1 MEEVSWNP
9 PLIQVPY
16 QLLHTQIFYPE
27 KISAAAATA
36 VENQPK
42 TESDIDITR
51 PPSHISSALNS
62 SNHDKIMIELSG
74 SRFNQV

>member
-36 VENQPK
+36 VEIQP
-42 TESDIDITR
+42 EE
-51 PPSHISSALNS
+51 HNS
-62 SNHDKIMIELSG
+62 K
-74 SRFNQV
+74 F